1 MADLDEEKLLIKIDQ
16 MESYLSELEDVL
28 PETYEN
34 YKKVEKRRSTER
46 LLQLAIQT
54 VIDIC
59 SIVVSGLDLGLPS
72 EENDLFDKLADERV
86 ISEDTKNTLYEMRG
100 FRNILVHEYAT
111 VDNQLVFET
120 AQEGTEDFRKF
131 ASEIKDRL
139 KN

>member
-16 MESYLSELEDVL
+16 MESYLSELEEVL

-59 SIVVSGLDLGLPS
+59 NIVVSGLDLGLPS
-72 EENDLFDKLADERV
+72 EENDLFDKLADEGV
-86 ISEDTKNTLYEMRG
+86 ISEDTKNNLYEMRG

-120 AQEGTEDFRKF
+120 AQESTEDFRKF
-131 ASEIKDRL
+131 ASEIKDKL

>member
-16 MESYLSELEDVL
+16 MESYLSELEEVL

-34 YKKVEKRRSTER
+34 YKNIEKRRSTER

-59 SIVVSGLDLGLPS
+59 NLVVSGMDLGLPS
-72 EENDLFDKLADERV
+72 EENDLFEKLAAERV
-86 ISEDTKNTLYEMRG
+86 ISKDTKSTLYEMRG

-120 AQEGTEDFRKF
+120 AQERTEDLRKF

-139 KN
+139 KS